1 MLPFPKC
8 PVCGGQ
14 VVEKEV
20 EEILRGG
27 NNMAIIKVSAEVC
40 QHCGERL
47 FTPDA
52 LELFDDIVK
61 KLEHQDTHDF
71 KPIGYAYLVPAA

>member
-47 FTPDA
+47 FMPDTI
-52 LELFDDIVK
+52 ELFESIVK
-61 KLEHQDTHDF
+61 KLERQDTHDF
-71 KPIGYAYLVPAA
+71 KPIGHAYFVPAA